1 MAVTFL
7 LKKIILQGSDS
18 TQAVE
23 SFFRALK
30 LYQSQEFGKRLPTL
44 TDLIPS
50 IAKAIDQQF
59 GNRQRLVENK
69 RTVYQHA
76 DSMLVMEQLL
86 TNCTMMKILYWNS
99 GNLVISFFLEF
110 GIP

>member
-1 MAVTFL
+1 M

-76 DSMLVMEQLL
+76 DININSALEAASWDLNPTGIKL
-86 TNCTMMKILYWNS
+86 FYDKILMYEKS
-99 GNLVISFFLEF
+99 ILRRMEK
-110 GIP
+110 